1 MFVLFWKQVNG
12 WCCLVF
18 STVVMWLGMVV
29 DWEGSA
35 LDLVGAERCDSA
47 LDFVARIER
56 WVMGKVREKKE

>member
-1 MFVLFWKQVNG
+1 
-12 WCCLVF
+12 
-18 STVVMWLGMVV
+18 MVV

-56 WVMGKVREKKE
+56 WVMGKAREKKE